1 MNHQAPPTIFL
12 GDSLTAGNN
21 WSRAFPGLKLRNL
34 GVDGDTCAGVWGRLD
49 EVIRLAPDKIFLQ
62 IGINDFLRGASP
74 EDIVTGHTRIWG
86 ELSTR
91 LPLTRLRV
99 VSLLPYLESALP
111 GLPPNLDLIDINAT
125 LAEEA
130 QKRGLDF
137 IDLFRALAD
146 EDHQV
151 RLDYTSDGLHLLPAG
166 YQVWAERL
174 RPILEV
180 TADARP

>member
-1 MNHQAPPTIFL
+1 MNHQTLTIFL

-21 WSRAFPGLKLRNL
+21 WSQAFPGLKLRNL
-34 GVDGDTCAGVWGRLD
+34 GVNGDTCAGVWSRLD
-49 EVIRLAPDKIFLQ
+49 KVIHLVPDKIFLQ
-62 IGINDFLRGASP
+62 IGINDFLRGASS
-74 EDIVTGHTRIWG
+74 EDIVTGHTRIWN
-86 ELSTR
+86 ELSAR
-91 LPLTRLRV
+91 LPLTHLKV

-111 GLPPNLDLIDINAT
+111 GLPPNLDIISINAA

-130 QKRGLDF
+130 QIQNINF
-137 IDLFRALAD
+137 IDLFRDLAD

-180 TADARP
+180 DANARP